1 MRAGLLLVLAWTVGQ
16 AQPSADSIATIVNA
30 RADIAVLCS
39 DSLFGR
45 GYTHHGTHH
54 AAAYITSRLASLN
67 PDTLIVQA
75 FTANGVMSAKPKPSH
90 TPQWE
95 SISVH
100 NQPTQNIIS
109 FWRGE
114 RSDSVILICAHYDHL
129 GVITKTGAIFRGAN
143 DNAAGVALLLHLA
156 QRLSQYRPR
165 YSMVIVAMSGEEA
178 GLLGSTFYTEH
189 PTPVPLNQIIEV
201 WNLDLVG
208 FGERGL
214 VAVGGALPDRTPT
227 AIGARILAANA
238 SLSSFSSVHLR
249 PNRPNSDQW
258 PFHVRGIP
266 AVFLF
271 TEGGPGHYHDTLD
284 VPESLTLSHFVVL
297 GRLIEQCIWGR

>member
-1 MRAGLLLVLAWTVGQ
+1 M
-16 AQPSADSIATIVNA
+16 
-30 RADIAVLCS
+30 
-39 DSLFGR
+39 
-45 GYTHHGTHH
+45 
-54 AAAYITSRLASLN
+54 N

-75 FTANGVMSAKPKPSH
+75 FTANGVMSARPQPSH
-90 TPQWE
+90 TAQWE

-100 NQPTQNIIS
+100 DQPTQNIIS

-129 GVITKTGAIFRGAN
+129 GVNTKTGAIYRGAN

-156 QRLSQYRPR
+156 QRLSIHRPR
-165 YSMVIVAMSGEEA
+165 YSIVIVAMSGEEA

-189 PTPVPLNQIIEV
+189 PTPVPLSQITEV

-238 SLSSFSSVHLR
+238 SLSSFSSVQLR

-258 PFHVRGIP
+258 PFHARGIP

-297 GRLIEQCIWGR
+297 GRLIEQCIRGR